1 MGEKREKSK
10 ILKTNFAARI
20 RDVSWLYWSRRKE
33 ELATELYLLLV
44 SGSEDIK
51 PEPGYLG
58 NKS

>member
-20 RDVSWLYWSRRKE
+20 RDVSWLHGSRRKE
-33 ELATELYLLLV
+33 ELA
-44 SGSEDIK
+44 GSEDREL
-51 PEPGYLG
+51 EPGYLG